1 MTQTLQVE
9 LRQRKPFASLE
20 QEATIS
26 IARTAALLEH
36 GTAEAL
42 KPHGLTPTQYNALRI
57 LRGAEPEGLCRNE
70 VRDRL
75 IARVP
80 DATRLL
86 ERLEETG
93 LVARAREGEDRRF
106 VRARITSA
114 GLELLAA
121 LDGEVE
127 QLHRRQLGH
136 LGERKLRALVDLL
149 AEARDRP

>member
-1 MTQTLQVE
+1 MTPSLQAE

-36 GTAEAL
+36 AMSEAV
-42 KPHGLTPTQYNALRI
+42 KPHGITPTQYNALRI

-86 ERLEETG
+86 ERLEEMD
-93 LVARAREGEDRRF
+93 LVVRAREGDDRRF
-106 VRARITSA
+106 VRARITPQ
-114 GLELLAA
+114 GLDLLRA
-121 LDGEVE
+121 LDHVVE

-149 AEARDRP
+149 ADARDQR